1 MKPILFA
8 LLAISMAAGCTSTNV
23 LTAPEQAGVAG
34 IDKGDAITL
43 NMTDG
48 TTTRARFVGIEDGK
62 IVYDDRAGERQR
74 ADLETV
80 RSLDY
85 RAYDSEKTGEVVA
98 GTAAITGQVLLGL
111 VQVMGALAGGM
122 SY

>member
-1 MKPILFA
+1 MKTIPIVITA
-8 LLAISMAAGCTSTNV
+8 LAMTACTSTQV

-34 IDKGDAITL
+34 IDTGDAITL

-48 TTTRARFVGIEDGK
+48 TTVKARFVAIDGEDL
-62 IVYDDRAGERQR
+62 VYDNRAGERHH
-74 ADLETV
+74 ADLGDV
-80 RSLDY
+80 RSVDY

-98 GTAAITGQVLLGL
+98 GTAAVTGQILLGF
-111 VQVMGALAGGM
+111 VQVLGALAGGM

>member
-1 MKPILFA
+1 MRKILIAITA
-8 LLAISMAAGCTSTNV
+8 LAMSACTSTQV

-34 IDKGDAITL
+34 IDKGDVITL

-48 TTTRARFVGIEDGK
+48 TIVKARFVAIEGEDL
-62 IVYDDRAGERQR
+62 VYDNRAGERHQ
-74 ADLETV
+74 ADLEDV
-80 RSLDY
+80 RSVDY

-98 GTAAITGQVLLGL
+98 GTAVVTGQILLGF
-111 VQVMGALAGGM
+111 VQVLGALAGGM